1 MTKRRGSFRKK
12 REKTIGKYLT
22 ECRVAQGKT
31 QQEVADD
38 LGKSKY
44 LICRIEIG
52 ERTKK
57 SLEGVIL
64 HDVAKAYGTSIVEI
78 LKRAE
83 SVQLPLIMTSADA
96 ENVKT
101 DPFLDITEEERQ
113 ELIQYL
119 NEIRQ
124 KKTGQP
130 PK

>member
-1 MTKRRGSFRKK
+1 MAKRRGSFRKK
-12 REKTIGKYLT
+12 REKAIGKYLT
-22 ECRVAQGKT
+22 ERRVAQGKT

-38 LGKSKY
+38 LGKSRY

-64 HDVAKAYGTSIVEI
+64 YDVAKAYGASIVEI

-83 SVQLPLIMTSADA
+83 PVQLPL
-96 ENVKT
+96 
-101 DPFLDITEEERQ
+101 DPLLDITDEERD

-119 NEIRQ
+119 DEIRR
-124 KKTGQP
+124 KKTD
-130 PK
+130 